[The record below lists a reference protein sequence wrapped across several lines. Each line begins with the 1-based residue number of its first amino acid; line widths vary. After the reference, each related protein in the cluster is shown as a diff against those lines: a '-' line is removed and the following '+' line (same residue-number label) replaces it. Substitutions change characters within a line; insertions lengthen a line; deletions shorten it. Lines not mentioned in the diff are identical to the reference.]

1 HHVQLGPLLRHAEHP
16 GHRAA
21 RRGYLQHRTVP
32 APSRPDGVHRGV
44 LHPHR
49 RADDGRGVRLVR
61 AGPGRNQ
68 PGITPPQ
75 WLGPAQPASRRSVRS
90 ARRGQLPD
98 PVGQGR
104 VAVFDGR
111 AGRQLRAPAVP
122 AGLSGVSAWRH
133 GRSLAVLRAAPGDG
147 RYGIPAEPHLAQITR
162 LPQLQRRRPARAAP
176 GPGRAGG
183 DRAPARRRRAQHHR
197 RPVRPGVQRPRP
209 VHRAGPGQG
218 RYRRGSGH
226 GADGS
231 LAQER
236 QGPVHRQRG
245 QPVRVRRPGQCPDI
259 LRHQGRDRTGHG
271 RRQLAA
277 NRALPAQTTVTVVA
291 GGTVVRVTNESWR
304 VRNNCPDRRAMPM
317 KLPEV
322 EYEAPTTVAEAV
334 DLLAEHG
341 DEASVL
347 AGGQSLI
354 PLLALRLARPEVL
367 IDINRVDE
375 LSGVSAADGHVTI
388 GAMTREYVAEESGTV
403 ADTLPLL
410 AAALPLI
417 GHEAIRS
424 RGTIGG
430 SLAHADPAAELPAV
444 ARALDAEFVVR
455 GPSGTRVIPA
465 AQWFDGYLTTS
476 RRPDELLAEV
486 RFPAARPGTGVSF
499 EEVARRHGDFAIV
512 GLAASLVLSGGVI
525 SDARLAFAGVSDVP
539 VRATAAE
546 DLLAGERPSAELF
559 DEAARRATEDLDPPA
574 DLHGSSDSRKTVA
587 AAVVRRGLRAAA
599 DNAAR
604 GSN

>member
-1 HHVQLGPLLRHAEHP
+1 
-16 GHRAA
+16 
-21 RRGYLQHRTVP
+21 
-32 APSRPDGVHRGV
+32 
-44 LHPHR
+44 
-49 RADDGRGVRLVR
+49 
-61 AGPGRNQ
+61 
-68 PGITPPQ
+68 
-75 WLGPAQPASRRSVRS
+75 
-90 ARRGQLPD
+90 
-98 PVGQGR
+98 
-104 VAVFDGR
+104 
-111 AGRQLRAPAVP
+111 
-122 AGLSGVSAWRH
+122 
-133 GRSLAVLRAAPGDG
+133 
-147 RYGIPAEPHLAQITR
+147 
-162 LPQLQRRRPARAAP
+162 
-176 GPGRAGG
+176 
-183 DRAPARRRRAQHHR
+183 
-197 RPVRPGVQRPRP
+197 
-209 VHRAGPGQG
+209 
-218 RYRRGSGH
+218 
-226 GADGS
+226 
-231 LAQER
+231 
-236 QGPVHRQRG
+236 
-245 QPVRVRRPGQCPDI
+245 
-259 LRHQGRDRTGHG
+259 
-271 RRQLAA
+271 
-277 NRALPAQTTVTVVA
+277 
-291 GGTVVRVTNESWR
+291 
-304 VRNNCPDRRAMPM
+304 M
-317 KLPEV
+317 KLPPV
-322 EYEAPTTVAEAV
+322 EYEAPTTVTEAI

-367 IDINRVDE
+367 VDINRVDE

-403 ADTLPLL
+403 ADSLPLL

-465 AQWFDGYLTTS
+465 AEWFDGYLTTS

-486 RFPAARPGTGVSF
+486 RFPAAGPGTGVSF

-574 DLHGSSDSRKTVA
+574 DLHGSSDYRKTVA

>member
-1 HHVQLGPLLRHAEHP
+1 
-16 GHRAA
+16 
-21 RRGYLQHRTVP
+21 
-32 APSRPDGVHRGV
+32 
-44 LHPHR
+44 
-49 RADDGRGVRLVR
+49 
-61 AGPGRNQ
+61 
-68 PGITPPQ
+68 
-75 WLGPAQPASRRSVRS
+75 
-90 ARRGQLPD
+90 
-98 PVGQGR
+98 
-104 VAVFDGR
+104 
-111 AGRQLRAPAVP
+111 
-122 AGLSGVSAWRH
+122 
-133 GRSLAVLRAAPGDG
+133 
-147 RYGIPAEPHLAQITR
+147 
-162 LPQLQRRRPARAAP
+162 
-176 GPGRAGG
+176 
-183 DRAPARRRRAQHHR
+183 
-197 RPVRPGVQRPRP
+197 
-209 VHRAGPGQG
+209 
-218 RYRRGSGH
+218 
-226 GADGS
+226 
-231 LAQER
+231 
-236 QGPVHRQRG
+236 
-245 QPVRVRRPGQCPDI
+245 
-259 LRHQGRDRTGHG
+259 
-271 RRQLAA
+271 
-277 NRALPAQTTVTVVA
+277 
-291 GGTVVRVTNESWR
+291 
-304 VRNNCPDRRAMPM
+304 M

-322 EYEAPTTVAEAV
+322 EYEAPTTVAEAI

-375 LSGVSAADGHVTI
+375 LSGVSAANGHVTI

-476 RRPDELLAEV
+476 RRPDELLVEV
-486 RFPAARPGTGVSF
+486 RFPAAGPGTGVSF

-512 GLAASLVLSGGVI
+512 GLATSLVLSGGVI

-574 DLHGSSDSRKTVA
+574 DLHGSSDYRKTVA